1 MLSANLHPQVMT
13 RIGTVEDYAHI
24 FTSLSVA
31 MLLVMVLFIGY
42 FDILSCGWLQEHAF
56 GPLGHFIARTV
67 VFISN
72 KARGI
77 NEGPS
82 TSQPETKV
90 GASLSAQTAVPTNG
104 GVDALL
110 AALGL
115 LSEPN
120 EPKADHEWTYPVSD
134 VELAGWLKQQD
145 PLIWL

>member
-1 MLSANLHPQVMT
+1 MT
-13 RIGTVEDYAHI
+13 RIGTVEDYALL

-56 GPLGHFIARTV
+56 GPLGHFIARAV

-77 NEGPS
+77 KERPS
-82 TSQPETKV
+82 TSPPETKV

-110 AALGL
+110 AALAL
-115 LSEPN
+115 PEPN

-134 VELAGWLKQQD
+134 VELAGWLKQKD
-145 PLIWL
+145 ILMWL

>member
-1 MLSANLHPQVMT
+1 MT
-13 RIGTVEDYAHI
+13 RIGTVEDYALLI
-24 FTSLSVA
+24 TSLSVA

-42 FDILSCGWLQEHAF
+42 FDILSCGWLQEHVF
-56 GPLGHFIARTV
+56 GPLSHFIAGAV

-77 NEGPS
+77 KERPS
-82 TSQPETKV
+82 TSPPETKV
-90 GASLSAQTAVPTNG
+90 CASLSAQTAVPTNG

-115 LSEPN
+115 LPEPN

-134 VELAGWLKQQD
+134 VELAGWLKQHD
-145 PLIWL
+145 PLMWV